1 MKKFM
6 IAALAAGMLT
16 ACSDS
21 AVVETPAGGGAQWGA
36 DGTGYVSLSINLPK
50 TTSAGR
56 TNDNDQFNDGNANEW
71 AVNDAILVLF
81 TQSNSQ
87 TEGEAQFQAAYQLPV
102 NFKQNGDTD
111 DQITATAKITKRIQ
125 AIDGDNNIKALV
137 ILNGISSGAFKCAN
151 GVAVDDKENATLKYV
166 KADASEAAIDKGTT
180 FSEFQAYTSNISTNA
195 QKGLLMMNAPLTDAQ
210 SNSGSLTFTGKTVS
224 TLSEIIADNIKYTA
238 AEAAAAPAANIY
250 VERAVA
256 KVTMSTDNTT
266 GDVPGGTGSPRT
278 LDYEILGIA
287 LDNTNPTSYL
297 VRNADLIDPNMMA
310 LRSAS
315 TAVQNLPTGYRMIG
329 NETVGNDKPAAGG
342 KALYRTY
349 FAKDVNYD
357 TNATLTTSE
366 IISSYD
372 AKWVAPAAVANS
384 PLYCLENT
392 FDVARMDFHNTT
404 RAILKVQIGDGS
416 DHYIMH
422 NWDNAGDTWCNETEM
437 KEKVLANIQAM
448 AVYQGKTISE
458 VKLKPTDSGVEN
470 VLVLESYKVDDT
482 ETTSGTNFNT
492 AKNRIG
498 DVYKYVNGIAYYE
511 VRIQHFGDDL
521 TPWNGVD
528 TKKEWTTAPKEGTIN
543 TIYPDPQE
551 QNYLGRY
558 GVLRNNWYNLTVKSV
573 KRIGTP
579 YIPKAKDN
587 HTPDDVINSY
597 ISVNINIL
605 SWAKREQ
612 GVDLQ

>member
-56 TNDNDQFNDGNANEW
+56 ANGNDKFEDGNANEW

-81 TQSNSQ
+81 TKGA
-87 TEGEAQFQAAYQLPV
+87 TDAEGDYQYQAAYQLPV
-102 NFKQNGDTD
+102 NFGKQDPEH
-111 DQITATAKITKRIQ
+111 DQITATAQITKRIQ
-125 AIDGDNNIKALV
+125 AIDDDHIKALV

-151 GVAVDDKENATLKYV
+151 GVDVDDKEHASLKY
-166 KADASEAAIDKGTT
+166 IDETDTEKDVTVGTK
-180 FSEFQAYTSNISTNA
+180 FSDIQVYTSKISTYA
-195 QKGLLMMNAPLTDAQ
+195 SKGLLMMNAPLTDAQ
-210 SNSGSLTFTGKTVS
+210 SGTGALVFTGKTVS
-224 TLSEIIADNIKYTA
+224 TLSEIIADNIKNTA

-256 KVTMSTDNTT
+256 KVTLSNGATISGTVDA
-266 GDVPGGTGSPRT
+266 GGM
-278 LDYEILGIA
+278 DYEVLGIA

-297 VRNADLIDPNMMA
+297 VRNADLITTTMMG
-310 LRSAS
+310 LRSAAS
-315 TAVQNLPTGYRMIG
+315 AVQDLATGYRMVG
-329 NETVGNDKPAAGG
+329 NVTVGKSKPTAGTDM
-342 KALYRTY
+342 YRTY
-349 FAKDVNYD
+349 FATSTNYD
-357 TNATLTTSE
+357 GSAELDTKTT
-366 IISSYD
+366 ISTFDS
-372 AKWVAPAAVANS
+372 KWVTPANIS
-384 PLYCLENT
+384 DKPLFCLENT
-392 FDVARMDFHNTT
+392 FPVAQMVFDNTT
-404 RAILKVQIGDGS
+404 RAILKVKIGDGS
-416 DHYIMH
+416 TKYIMH
-422 NWDNAGDTWCNETEM
+422 NWDNAGDTWCDEATM
-437 KEKVLANIQAM
+437 KGKVLSNIQAM
-448 AVYQGKTISE
+448 AVYQGKAI
-458 VKLKPTDSGVEN
+458 TDVVLENKAGFEN
-470 VLVLESYKVDDT
+470 VLVLKSYKVDAV
-482 ETTSGTNFNT
+482 ETTSGTDFET
-492 AKNRIG
+492 AQNRIG
-498 DVYKYVNGIAYYE
+498 DIYKYVNGIAYYE

-558 GVLRNNWYNLTVKSV
+558 GVLRNNWYNLTVSSV

-579 YIPKAKDN
+579 FIPAVSGVT
-587 HTPDDVINSY
+587 TPDDVINSY

-605 SWAKREQ
+605 SWAKRDQ
-612 GVDLQ
+612 GVELQ

>member
-56 TNDNDQFNDGNANEW
+56 ANGNDKFDDGNANEW

-87 TEGEAQFQAAYQLPV
+87 TEGQAQFQAAYQLPV
-102 NFKQNGDTD
+102 NFKQNGTT
-111 DQITATAKITKRIQ
+111 DQITATAQITKRIQ
-125 AIDGDNNIKALV
+125 AISGDKIKALV
-137 ILNGISSGAFKCAN
+137 ILNGISSGAFKCEN
-151 GVAVDDKENATLKYV
+151 GVAVDDKENATLKYK
-166 KADASEAAIDKGTT
+166 KADASEATIDKGTT
-180 FSEFQAYTSNISTNA
+180 FSEFQAYTSKISTDA
-195 QKGLLMMNAPLTDAQ
+195 QKGLLMLNAPLTNAQ
-210 SNSGSLTFTGKTVS
+210 STTADPADFAGKKVS
-224 TLSEIIADNIKYTA
+224 TLSEIIDDNIKYTA

-256 KVTMSTDNTT
+256 KVTMSTTNTT
-266 GDVPGGTGSPRT
+266 GTVVNGGLP
-278 LDYEILGIA
+278 YVIQGIA

-297 VRNADLIDPNMMA
+297 VRNADLIDATTDATMMS

-315 TAVQNLPTGYRMIG
+315 TTVKGYPTGYRMIG
-329 NETVGNDKPAAGG
+329 NVSVGKDKPNSSTD
-342 KALYRTY
+342 LYRTY
-349 FAKDVNYD
+349 FAQSTNYAGTAALETETD
-357 TNATLTTSE
+357 IAKYAWTTPANVATN
-366 IISSYD
+366 
-372 AKWVAPAAVANS
+372 
-384 PLYCLENT
+384 PLFCMENT
-392 FDVARMDFHNTT
+392 FPVNQMVFDNTT
-404 RAILKVQIGDGS
+404 RAILQVKIGGGTGDR
-416 DHYIMH
+416 YILH
-422 NWDNAGDTWCNETEM
+422 NWDNAGNTWSTKAEM
-437 KEKVLANIQAM
+437 EAQVLANIQAM
-448 AVYQGKTISE
+448 AVYQGKTITNVVMAE
-458 VKLKPTDSGVEN
+458 KADIQN
-470 VLVLESYKVDDT
+470 VLVLKSYEVDGT
-482 ETTSGTNFNT
+482 ETTSGTNFDT

-498 DVYKYVNGIAYYE
+498 DVYKYVDGIAYYE

-521 TPWNGVD
+521 TPWNNG
-528 TKKEWTTAPKEGTIN
+528 EYTTAPKEGGIDD
-543 TIYPDPQE
+543 IYPNPQDK
-551 QNYLGRY
+551 NYLGRY
-558 GVLRNNWYNLTVKSV
+558 GVLRNNWYNITVNNV

-579 YIPKAKDN
+579 FIPAVSGVT
-587 HTPDDVINSY
+587 TPDDVINSY

>member
-56 TNDNDQFNDGNANEW
+56 ANGNDKFEDGNANEW

-81 TQSNSQ
+81 TQGN
-87 TEGEAQFQAAYQLPV
+87 TENEGQAKFQAAYQLPV
-102 NFKQNGDTD
+102 NFNQSTPAA
-111 DQITATAKITKRIQ
+111 DQITATAQITKRIQ
-125 AIDGDNNIKALV
+125 AIDGDNIKALV

-151 GVAVDDKENATLKYV
+151 GVAVDDKDNATLKYV
-166 KADASEAAIDKGTT
+166 DADGHDNAIAQNTP
-180 FSEFQAYTSNISTNA
+180 FSTFQAYTSNISTNA
-195 QKGLLMMNAPLTDAQ
+195 QKGLLMLNAPLTNAQ
-210 SNSGSLTFTGKTVS
+210 STAADNTFTGKKVS
-224 TLSEIIADNIKYTA
+224 TLSEIIANNIKYTA

-256 KVTMSTDNTT
+256 KVTMSTTNTT
-266 GDVPGGTGSPRT
+266 GTVVNGGLP
-278 LDYEILGIA
+278 YVIQGIA

-297 VRNADLIDPNMMA
+297 VRNADLIDATTDATMMS

-315 TAVQNLPTGYRMIG
+315 STVQALTTGYRMVG
-329 NETVGNDKPAAGG
+329 NETVGIDKPGSSTN
-342 KALYRTY
+342 LYRTY
-349 FAKDVNYD
+349 FAKSTNYD
-357 TNATLTTSE
+357 GSADLKTVTATG
-366 IISSYD
+366 SYTWTAPED
-372 AKWVAPAAVANS
+372 VAAN
-384 PLYCLENT
+384 PLFCMENT
-392 FDVARMDFHNTT
+392 FPVDQMFFDNTT
-404 RAILKVQIGDGS
+404 RAILQVKIGGGTGDR
-416 DHYIMH
+416 YILH
-422 NWDNAGDTWCNETEM
+422 NWDNAGNTWSTKAEM
-437 KEKVLANIQAM
+437 EAQVLANIQAM
-448 AVYQGKTISE
+448 AVYQGKTISD
-458 VKLKPTDSGVEN
+458 VKLTDTGVENQN
-470 VLVLESYKVDDT
+470 VLVLESYRVDGYLT
-482 ETTSGTNFNT
+482 NSGDDFNT

-521 TPWNGVD
+521 TPWNDG
-528 TKKEWTTAPKEGTIN
+528 EYTTAPKEGGIDD
-543 TIYPDPQE
+543 IYPEPQDK
-551 QNYLGRY
+551 NYLGRY
-558 GVLRNNWYNLTVKSV
+558 GVLRNNWYNLTVNSV

-579 YIPKAKDN
+579 FIPKVKNVD
-587 HTPDDVINSY
+587 TPDDVINSY

>member
-56 TNDNDQFNDGNANEW
+56 ANGNDQFNDGNANEW
-71 AVNDAILVLF
+71 AVNDAILMLF
-81 TQSNSQ
+81 VQ
-87 TEGEAQFQAAYQLPV
+87 TTENEGDAEFKAAYQLPV
-102 NFKQNGDTD
+102 NFKQEGST
-111 DQITATAKITKRIQ
+111 DQITATAQITKRIQ
-125 AIDGDNNIKALV
+125 AISGGTIKALV
-137 ILNGISSGAFKCAN
+137 ILNGISSGVFKCDN
-151 GVAVDDKENATLKYV
+151 TIAVDDKDHATLSYTGDPGSGSYTEVATNTKFSTFQTYLSQIPTSV
-166 KADASEAAIDKGTT
+166 AKG
-180 FSEFQAYTSNISTNA
+180 F
-195 QKGLLMMNAPLTDAQ
+195 LMMNAPLTDAQ
-210 SNSGSLTFTGKTVS
+210 SNTGSVTFTGKKVS
-224 TLSEIIADNIKYTA
+224 TLSEIIANNIKYTA

-256 KVTMSTDNTT
+256 KVTMSTTNINGT
-266 GDVPGGTGSPRT
+266 VPGGTSSPRT
-278 LDYEILGIA
+278 LNYKILGIA

-329 NETVGNDKPAAGG
+329 NETVGNDKPATGG

-357 TNATLTTSE
+357 TEATLTTSNT
-366 IISSYD
+366 INDYN
-372 AKWVAPAAVANS
+372 AKWVAPADVANS

-437 KEKVLANIQAM
+437 KEKVRANIQAM
-448 AVYQGKTISE
+448 AVYQGQTISE
-458 VKLKPTDSGVEN
+458 VEMEAKAGIQN
-470 VLVLESYKVDDT
+470 VLVLKSYKVG
-482 ETTSGTNFNT
+482 ETVTNSGDNFNT

-521 TPWNGVD
+521 TPWNKD
-528 TKKEWTTAPKEGTIN
+528 EFTKAPKEGGIDD
-543 TIYPDPQE
+543 IYPTDVNQDG
-551 QNYLGRY
+551 NYLGRY
-558 GVLRNNWYNLTVKSV
+558 GVLRNNWYNLTVNSV

-579 YIPKAKDN
+579 YIPAVTGVT
-587 HTPDDVINSY
+587 TPDDVINSY

>member
-56 TNDNDQFNDGNANEW
+56 DNDNFDDGNANEW

-81 TQSNSQ
+81 TQASGDP
-87 TEGEAQFQAAYQLPV
+87 EGEAEFQAAYQLPV
-102 NFKQNGDTD
+102 NFNQSAPST
-111 DQITATAKITKRIQ
+111 DQITATAQITKRIQ
-125 AIDGDNNIKALV
+125 AISGDKIKALV
-137 ILNGISSGAFKCAN
+137 ILNGISSGAFKCEN
-151 GVAVDDKENATLKYV
+151 GVAVDDKDNATLKYV
-166 KADASEAAIDKGTT
+166 DALGAENAIAQGTL
-180 FSEFQAYTSNISTNA
+180 FSAFQGYTSNISTNA
-195 QKGLLMMNAPLTDAQ
+195 QKGLLMLNAPLTDAQ
-210 SNSGSLTFTGKTVS
+210 SATGSPTFSGKTVS
-224 TLSEIIADNIKYTA
+224 TLSEIIADNIKNTA
-238 AEAAAAPAANIY
+238 AAAAAAPAANIY

-256 KVTMSTDNTT
+256 KVTMSNTGLT
-266 GDVPGGTGSPRT
+266 GTVVNGNS
-278 LDYEILGIA
+278 LAFEIQGIA

-297 VRNADLIDPNMMA
+297 VRNADLINPAMMA

-315 TAVQNLPTGYRMIG
+315 STVQALTTGYRMVG
-329 NETVGNDKPAAGG
+329 NETVGNSKPTAGT
-342 KALYRTY
+342 ALYRTY

-372 AKWVAPAAVANS
+372 AKWVAPAAVAGS

-392 FDVARMDFHNTT
+392 FDVAHMDFHNTT
-404 RAILKVQIGDGS
+404 RAILKVKIGDGTT
-416 DHYIMH
+416 HYIMH
-422 NWDNAGDTWCNETEM
+422 NWDNAGDTWCDETEM
-437 KEKVLANIQAM
+437 REKVRANIQAM

-458 VKLKPTDSGVEN
+458 VKLTNSGVENEN
-470 VLVLESYKVDDT
+470 VLVLESYEVDGHLTD
-482 ETTSGTNFNT
+482 SGDDFDT

-521 TPWNGVD
+521 TPWNKDEYSVGN
-528 TKKEWTTAPKEGTIN
+528 EPKEGSIN
-543 TIYPDPQE
+543 TIYPTPQD

-558 GVLRNNWYNLTVKSV
+558 GVLRNNWYNLTVSSV

-579 YIPKAKDN
+579 FIPKAKDN

-605 SWAKREQ
+605 SWAKRDQ

>member
-56 TNDNDQFNDGNANEW
+56 DNDKFDDGNANEW

-81 TQSNSQ
+81 TQGNAQ

-102 NFKQNGDTD
+102 NFNQTGTTT
-111 DQITATAKITKRIQ
+111 DQITATAQITKRIQ
-125 AIDGDNNIKALV
+125 AISGDKIKALV

-151 GVAVDDKENATLKYV
+151 GVAVDDKENASLKY
-166 KADASEAAIDKGTT
+166 IDKDGNEQDMEAGTTT
-180 FSEFQAYTSNISTNA
+180 FSNFQAYTSRISTDVS
-195 QKGLLMMNAPLTDAQ
+195 KGLLMMNAPLTDAQ
-210 SNSGSLTFTGKTVS
+210 SATGTPVFTDKTVS
-224 TLSEIIADNIKYTA
+224 TLSEIIADNIKNTA
-238 AEAAAAPAANIY
+238 AAAAAAPAANIY

-256 KVTMSTDNTT
+256 KVTMSTTNIT
-266 GDVPGGTGSPRT
+266 GDVPGGTDTPRT

-297 VRNADLIDPNMMA
+297 VRNADLITTTMMG
-310 LRSAS
+310 LRSAAS
-315 TAVQNLPTGYRMIG
+315 AVQDLSTGYRMVG
-329 NETVGNDKPAAGG
+329 NVTVGKSKPTAGIDM
-342 KALYRTY
+342 YRTY
-349 FAKDVNYD
+349 FATSTNY
-357 TNATLTTSE
+357 NGAATLDSETTIANYNS
-366 IISSYD
+366 
-372 AKWVAPAAVANS
+372 KWVTPATIAAK
-384 PLYCLENT
+384 PLFCMENT
-392 FDVARMDFHNTT
+392 FPVDKMVFDNTT
-404 RAILKVQIGDGS
+404 RAILKVKIGDGTT
-416 DHYIMH
+416 HYIMH
-422 NWDNAGDTWCNETEM
+422 NWDNAGDTWCDETDM
-437 KEKVLANIQAM
+437 KAKVLANIQAM
-448 AVYQGKTISE
+448 AVYQGKAI
-458 VKLKPTDSGVEN
+458 TDVVLEDKAGIEN
-470 VLVLESYKVDDT
+470 VLVLKSYKVGGV
-482 ETTSGTNFNT
+482 ETTFGTDFET
-492 AKNRIG
+492 AQNRIG
-498 DVYKYVNGIAYYE
+498 DIYKYVNGIAYYE

-521 TPWNGVD
+521 TPWNGLG
-528 TKKEWTTAPKEGTIN
+528 TKKEYTIAPKEGDIN
-543 TIYPDPQE
+543 SIYPEPQA

-558 GVLRNNWYNLTVKSV
+558 GVLRNNWYNLTVSSV

-579 YIPKAKDN
+579 FIPAVSGVN
-587 HTPDDVINSY
+587 TPDDVINSY

>member
-1 MKKFM
+1 M

-21 AVVETPAGGGAQWGA
+21 AVVETPTGGGAQWGA

-81 TQSNSQ
+81 TQDGAN
-87 TEGEAQFQAAYQLPV
+87 EGDAKFKAAYQLPV
-102 NFKQNGDTD
+102 NFNQSGTTT
-111 DQITATAKITKRIQ
+111 DQITATAQITKRIQ
-125 AIDGDNNIKALV
+125 AISGTIKALV
-137 ILNGISSGAFKCAN
+137 ILNGISSGVFKCDN
-151 GVAVDDKENATLKYV
+151 TIAVDDKDDATLFYTGEPGSVNYTEVATDTKFSTFQTYLSQIPTSV
-166 KADASEAAIDKGTT
+166 AKG
-180 FSEFQAYTSNISTNA
+180 F
-195 QKGLLMMNAPLTDAQ
+195 LMMNAPLTNAQ

-297 VRNADLIDPNMMA
+297 VRNADLIDPAMMA

-315 TAVQNLPTGYRMIG
+315 PTVQSLTTGYRMIG
-329 NETVGNDKPAAGG
+329 HETVGNSKPTAGT
-342 KALYRTY
+342 ALYRTY

-357 TNATLTTSE
+357 TDATLTTSNT
-366 IISSYD
+366 INDYN
-372 AKWVAPAAVANS
+372 AKWVAPADVASS

-392 FDVARMDFHNTT
+392 FNVAHMDFHNTT

-422 NWDNAGDTWCNETEM
+422 NWDNAGDTWSTQTEM
-437 KEKVLANIQAM
+437 ETKVEESLENMSVYSGKNISNVVLA
-448 AVYQGKTISE
+448 TTE
-458 VKLKPTDSGVEN
+458 VEN
-470 VLVLESYKVDDT
+470 VLVLASYQVNGSTVDVSSSD
-482 ETTSGTNFNT
+482 FAA
-492 AKNRIG
+492 AKARIG
-498 DVYKYVNGIAYYE
+498 DIYKYANGIAYYE

-521 TPWNGVD
+521 TPWNKD
-528 TKKEWTTAPKEGTIN
+528 EYTTAPKEGDID
-543 TIYPDPQE
+543 TIYPSGVSQDG
-551 QNYLGRY
+551 NYLGRY

-597 ISVNINIL
+597 ITVNINIL

>member
-56 TNDNDQFNDGNANEW
+56 ANDQFNDGNANEW

-81 TQSNSQ
+81 TQGN
-87 TEGEAQFQAAYQLPV
+87 TENEGQAKFQAAYQLPV

-137 ILNGISSGAFKCAN
+137 ILNGISSGAFKCGN
-151 GVAVDDKENATLKYV
+151 GVAVDNKDNATLKYK
-166 KADASEAAIDKGTT
+166 KADGSEADIDQGSTT
-180 FSEFQAYTSNISTNA
+180 FSDFQAYTSKISTDA
-195 QKGLLMMNAPLTDAQ
+195 QKGLLMLNAPLTDAQ
-210 SNSGSLTFTGKTVS
+210 SATGSPTFSGKTVS
-224 TLSEIIADNIKYTA
+224 TLSEIIADNIKNTA
-238 AEAAAAPAANIY
+238 AAAAAAPAANIY

-256 KVTMSTDNTT
+256 KVTMSTDHTT
-266 GDVPGGTGSPRT
+266 GTVPGGSGT
-278 LDYEILGIA
+278 LDYKILGIA

-297 VRNADLIDPNMMA
+297 VRNADFITETMMK

-315 TAVQNLPTGYRMIG
+315 PTVQPLTTGYRMIG
-329 NETVGNDKPAAGG
+329 HETVGNSKPTDGT
-342 KALYRTY
+342 ALYRTY

-498 DVYKYVNGIAYYE
+498 DVYKYVDGIAYYE

-521 TPWNGVD
+521 TPWNNGEFTVGN
-528 TKKEWTTAPKEGTIN
+528 EPKEGSIN
-543 TIYPDPQE
+543 TIYPTTPDQDG
-551 QNYLGRY
+551 NYLGRY
-558 GVLRNNWYNLTVKSV
+558 GVLRNNWYNITVNNV

-579 YIPKAKDN
+579 FIPAVSGVT
-587 HTPDDVINSY
+587 TPDDVINSY
-597 ISVNINIL
+597 ITVNINIL
-605 SWAKREQ
+605 SWAKRDQ
-612 GVDLQ
+612 GVELQ

>member
-56 TNDNDQFNDGNANEW
+56 ANDKFDDGNANEW
-71 AVNDAILVLF
+71 AVNDAILLLF
-81 TQSNSQ
+81 TQAGAN
-87 TEGEAQFQAAYQLPV
+87 EGDAEFKAAYQLPV
-102 NFKQNGDTD
+102 NFETD
-111 DQITATAKITKRIQ
+111 ANSQITATAQITKRIQ
-125 AIDGDNNIKALV
+125 AISGGTIKALV
-137 ILNGISSGAFKCAN
+137 ILNGISSGVFKCDN
-151 GVAVDDKENATLKYV
+151 TIAVDDKDNATLSYTEDPESDSYTAV
-166 KADASEAAIDKGTT
+166 APDTPFSTFQTYLSQIPTSVAKG
-180 FSEFQAYTSNISTNA
+180 F
-195 QKGLLMMNAPLTDAQ
+195 LMMNAPLTDAQ

-266 GDVPGGTGSPRT
+266 GTVPGGSGT

-297 VRNADLIDPNMMA
+297 VRNADFITETMMK

-315 TAVQNLPTGYRMIG
+315 PTVQPLTTGYRMIG
-329 NETVGNDKPAAGG
+329 HETVGNSKPTAGT
-342 KALYRTY
+342 ALYRTY
-349 FAKDVNYD
+349 FAKDVNYA
-357 TNATLTTSE
+357 TEATLTTSNT
-366 IISSYD
+366 INDYNT
-372 AKWVAPAAVANS
+372 KWVAPTAVAGS

-392 FDVARMDFHNTT
+392 FDVANMDFHNTT

-422 NWDNAGDTWCNETEM
+422 NWDNAGDTWSTQTEM
-437 KEKVLANIQAM
+437 ESKVEESLENMSVYSGKNISNVVLA
-448 AVYQGKTISE
+448 T
-458 VKLKPTDSGVEN
+458 TGVEN
-470 VLVLESYKVDDT
+470 VLVLASYQVNGSTVDVSSSD
-482 ETTSGTNFNT
+482 FAA
-492 AKNRIG
+492 AKARIG
-498 DVYKYVNGIAYYE
+498 DIYKYAEGIAYYE

-521 TPWNGVD
+521 TPWNKDEYTGG
-528 TKKEWTTAPKEGTIN
+528 TAPKEGGID
-543 TIYPDPQE
+543 TIYPTSPDQNG
-551 QNYLGRY
+551 NYLGRY
-558 GVLRNNWYNLTVKSV
+558 GVLRNNWYNITVNSV

-597 ISVNINIL
+597 ISVSVNIL

>member
-56 TNDNDQFNDGNANEW
+56 ANGNDKFEDGLANEW
-71 AVNDAILVLF
+71 AVNDAILMLF
-81 TQSNSQ
+81 VQ
-87 TEGEAQFQAAYQLPV
+87 TTANEGDAEFKAAYQLPV
-102 NFKQNGDTD
+102 NFETD
-111 DQITATAKITKRIQ
+111 ANSQITATAQITKRIQ
-125 AIDGDNNIKALV
+125 AISGGTIKALV
-137 ILNGISSGAFKCAN
+137 ILNGISSGVFKCDN
-151 GVAVDDKENATLKYV
+151 TIAVDDKDNATLSYTGDPESGTYTAVAKDTKFSTFQTYLSQIPTSV
-166 KADASEAAIDKGTT
+166 AKG
-180 FSEFQAYTSNISTNA
+180 F
-195 QKGLLMMNAPLTDAQ
+195 LMMNAPLTDAK
-210 SNSGSLTFTGKTVS
+210 SDITSATVTGKKVS

-256 KVTMSTDNTT
+256 KVTMSNTNINGT
-266 GDVPGGTGSPRT
+266 VPGGTGT
-278 LDYEILGIA
+278 LAYEIQGIA

-297 VRNADLIDPNMMA
+297 VRNADFITETMMN

-315 TAVQNLPTGYRMIG
+315 PTVQSLTTGYRMIG
-329 NETVGNDKPAAGG
+329 HETVGNSKPTAGT
-342 KALYRTY
+342 ALYRTY
-349 FAKDVNYD
+349 FAKDVNY
-357 TNATLTTSE
+357 ATTEANLTTSNT
-366 IISSYD
+366 INDYN
-372 AKWVAPAAVANS
+372 AKWVAPADVASS

-392 FDVARMDFHNTT
+392 FNVAHMDFHNTT

-422 NWDNAGDTWCNETEM
+422 NWDNAGDTWSTQAEMEAKVEESLENMSVYSGKNISNVLLATTE
-437 KEKVLANIQAM
+437 
-448 AVYQGKTISE
+448 
-458 VKLKPTDSGVEN
+458 VEN
-470 VLVLESYKVDDT
+470 VLVLAGYQVNGSAVDVLSSD
-482 ETTSGTNFNT
+482 FAA
-492 AKNRIG
+492 AKARIG
-498 DVYKYVNGIAYYE
+498 DIYKYANGIAYYE

-521 TPWNGVD
+521 TPWNKD
-528 TKKEWTTAPKEGTIN
+528 EFTTAPKEGGIDD
-543 TIYPDPQE
+543 IYPTSPDQDG
-551 QNYLGRY
+551 NYLGRY
-558 GVLRNNWYNLTVKSV
+558 GVLRNNWYNLTVNNV

-579 YIPKAKDN
+579 FIPKVKNVD
-587 HTPDDVINSY
+587 TPDDVINSY

>member
-36 DGTGYVSLSINLPK
+36 DGTGYVSLNINLPK

-71 AVNDAILVLF
+71 AVNDAILLLF
-81 TQSNSQ
+81 TQDGAN
-87 TEGEAQFQAAYQLPV
+87 EGDAKFKAAYQLPV
-102 NFKQNGDTD
+102 NFNQSGTTT
-111 DQITATAKITKRIQ
+111 DQITATAQITKRIQ
-125 AIDGDNNIKALV
+125 AISGTIKALV
-137 ILNGISSGAFKCAN
+137 ILNGISSGVFKCN
-151 GVAVDDKENATLKYV
+151 NTIAVDDKDHATLFYTGEPGTGSYTEVATDTKFSTFQNYLSQIPTSV
-166 KADASEAAIDKGTT
+166 AKG
-180 FSEFQAYTSNISTNA
+180 F
-195 QKGLLMMNAPLTDAQ
+195 LMMNAPLTDAQ
-210 SNSGSLTFTGKTVS
+210 STATDMTFTGKKVS
-224 TLSEIIADNIKYTA
+224 TLSEIIANNIKYTA

-256 KVTMSTDNTT
+256 KVTMSNTNTT
-266 GDVPGGTGSPRT
+266 GTVPGGTGT
-278 LDYEILGIA
+278 LAYEIQGIA
-287 LDNTNPTSYL
+287 LDNTNSTSYL
-297 VRNADLIDPNMMA
+297 VRNADLIDATTDATTMA
-310 LRSAS
+310 LRSSSNTVKAL
-315 TAVQNLPTGYRMIG
+315 ATGYRMIG

-349 FAKDVNYD
+349 FATDVNY
-357 TNATLTTSE
+357 ATEANLTTSNT
-366 IISSYD
+366 INDYND
-372 AKWVAPAAVANS
+372 KWVAPADVADK

-392 FDVARMDFHNTT
+392 FDVAHMDFHNTT
-404 RAILKVQIGDGS
+404 RAILKVKIGDGS

-437 KEKVLANIQAM
+437 KEKVRANIQAM
-448 AVYQGKTISE
+448 AVYQGQTITNVVMAE
-458 VKLKPTDSGVEN
+458 KADIQN
-470 VLVLESYKVDDT
+470 VLVLKSYEVDGT
-482 ETTSGTNFNT
+482 ETTSGDNFNT

-498 DVYKYVNGIAYYE
+498 DVYKYVGGIAYYE

-521 TPWNGVD
+521 TPWNKD
-528 TKKEWTTAPKEGTIN
+528 EYTTAPKEGDID
-543 TIYPDPQE
+543 TIYPAGASQNG
-551 QNYLGRY
+551 NYLGRY
-558 GVLRNNWYNLTVKSV
+558 GVLRNNWYNLTVSSV

-579 YIPKAKDN
+579 YIPAVKTVT
-587 HTPDDVINSY
+587 TPDDVINSY

>member
-71 AVNDAILVLF
+71 AVNDAILLLF
-81 TQSNSQ
+81 TQDGAN
-87 TEGEAQFQAAYQLPV
+87 EGDAKFKAAYQLPV
-102 NFKQNGDTD
+102 NFNQSGTTT

-125 AIDGDNNIKALV
+125 AISGTIKALV
-137 ILNGISSGAFKCAN
+137 ILNGISSGVFKCN
-151 GVAVDDKENATLKYV
+151 NTIAVDDKDNPTLFYTGEPGSVNYTEVATDTKFSTFQNYLSQIPTSV
-166 KADASEAAIDKGTT
+166 AKG
-180 FSEFQAYTSNISTNA
+180 F
-195 QKGLLMMNAPLTDAQ
+195 LMMNAPLTDAQ
-210 SNSGSLTFTGKTVS
+210 STATDMAFTGKKVS
-224 TLSEIIADNIKYTA
+224 TLSEIIANNIKYTA

-256 KVTMSTDNTT
+256 KVTMSNTNTT
-266 GDVPGGTGSPRT
+266 GTVPGGTGT
-278 LDYEILGIA
+278 LAYEIQGIA
-287 LDNTNPTSYL
+287 LDNTNSTSYL
-297 VRNADLIDPNMMA
+297 VRNADLIDATTDATTMG

-315 TAVQNLPTGYRMIG
+315 PTVKALTTGYRMIG
-329 NETVGNDKPAAGG
+329 NETVGNSKPTAGT
-342 KALYRTY
+342 ALYRTY

-357 TNATLTTSE
+357 ENATLTTSNT
-366 IISSYD
+366 ISDYN
-372 AKWVAPAAVANS
+372 AKWVAPADVADK

-404 RAILKVQIGDGS
+404 RAILKVKIGDGS

-422 NWDNAGDTWCNETEM
+422 NWDNAGDTWSTQAEM
-437 KEKVLANIQAM
+437 ESKVEESLENMSVYSGKNISNVVLA
-448 AVYQGKTISE
+448 TTE
-458 VKLKPTDSGVEN
+458 VEN
-470 VLVLESYKVDDT
+470 VLVLASYQVNGSTVDVSSSD
-482 ETTSGTNFNT
+482 FAA
-492 AKNRIG
+492 AKARIG
-498 DVYKYVNGIAYYE
+498 DIYKYAEGIAYYE

-521 TPWNGVD
+521 TPWNKDECTDGI
-528 TKKEWTTAPKEGTIN
+528 APKEGSIA
-543 TIYPDPQE
+543 TIYPSGVSQDG
-551 QNYLGRY
+551 NYLGRY
-558 GVLRNNWYNLTVKSV
+558 GMLRNNWYNLTVKSV

>member
-56 TNDNDQFNDGNANEW
+56 DNDKFNDGNANEW
-71 AVNDAILVLF
+71 AVNDAILMLF
-81 TQSNSQ
+81 VQ
-87 TEGEAQFQAAYQLPV
+87 TTANEGDAKFKAAYQLPV
-102 NFKQNGDTD
+102 NFGAEDPAH
-111 DQITATAKITKRIQ
+111 DQITATAQITKRIQ
-125 AIDGDNNIKALV
+125 AISGGTIKALV
-137 ILNGISSGAFKCAN
+137 ILNGISSGVFKCDN
-151 GVAVDDKENATLKYV
+151 TIAVDDKDNATLSYT
-166 KADASEAAIDKGTT
+166 ADPESGSYTAVATDTEFSTFQSYLSVIPTDVAKG
-180 FSEFQAYTSNISTNA
+180 F
-195 QKGLLMMNAPLTDAQ
+195 LMMNAPLTDAQ
-210 SNSGSLTFTGKTVS
+210 SATGTVTFTNKKVT
-224 TLSEIIADNIKYTA
+224 TLSEIIANNIKYTA
-238 AEAAAAPAANIY
+238 AEAAAHPAANIY

-256 KVTMSTDNTT
+256 KVTMSTTNVT
-266 GDVPGGTGSPRT
+266 GTVPGGTGT
-278 LDYEILGIA
+278 LSYTIQGIA

-297 VRNADLIDPNMMA
+297 VRNSDLINETMMG

-315 TAVQNLPTGYRMIG
+315 PTASALATGYRMVG
-329 NETVGNDKPAAGG
+329 QGTVGDSKPTDGT
-342 KALYRTY
+342 ALYRTY

-357 TNATLTTSE
+357 TEATLSTSNTIADYNLKWITPANVATT
-366 IISSYD
+366 
-372 AKWVAPAAVANS
+372 

-392 FDVARMDFHNTT
+392 FNVAHMDFHNTT
-404 RAILKVQIGDGS
+404 RAILKVKIGDDTE
-416 DHYIMH
+416 DHYVMH
-422 NWDNAGDTWCNETEM
+422 NWDNAGDTWCSQSEMET
-437 KEKVLANIQAM
+437 KVEESLENMSVYSGKNISNVLLA
-448 AVYQGKTISE
+448 T
-458 VKLKPTDSGVEN
+458 TGVEN
-470 VLVLESYKVDDT
+470 VLVLAGYQVNGSAVDVLSSD
-482 ETTSGTNFNT
+482 FAA
-492 AKNRIG
+492 AKARIG
-498 DVYKYVNGIAYYE
+498 DIYKYAGGIAYYE
-511 VRIQHFGDDL
+511 VRLQHFGDDL
-521 TPWNGVD
+521 TPWNKD
-528 TKKEWTTAPKEGTIN
+528 EYTTAPKEGDIDA
-543 TIYPDPQE
+543 IYPAPQD

-558 GVLRNNWYNLTVKSV
+558 GVLRNNWYNLTVNSV

>member
-56 TNDNDQFNDGNANEW
+56 ANGNDKFEDGNANEW
-71 AVNDAILVLF
+71 AVNDAILMLF
-81 TQSNSQ
+81 VQ
-87 TEGEAQFQAAYQLPV
+87 TAANEGDAEFKAAYQLPV
-102 NFKQNGDTD
+102 NFATD
-111 DQITATAKITKRIQ
+111 ANSQITATAQITKRIQ
-125 AIDGDNNIKALV
+125 AISGGTIKALV
-137 ILNGISSGAFKCAN
+137 ILNGISSGVFKCDN
-151 GVAVDDKENATLKYV
+151 TIAVDDKDNATLSYTGDPESGTYTAVAKDTKFSTFQTYLSQIPTSV
-166 KADASEAAIDKGTT
+166 AKG
-180 FSEFQAYTSNISTNA
+180 F
-195 QKGLLMMNAPLTDAQ
+195 LMMNAPLTDAQ

-256 KVTMSTDNTT
+256 KVTMSTDHTT
-266 GDVPGGTGSPRT
+266 GTVPGGSGT
-278 LDYEILGIA
+278 LDYKILGIA

-297 VRNADLIDPNMMA
+297 VRNADFITETMMK

-315 TAVQNLPTGYRMIG
+315 PTVQPLTTGYRMIG
-329 NETVGNDKPAAGG
+329 HETVGNSKPTAGT
-342 KALYRTY
+342 ALYRTY
-349 FAKDVNYD
+349 FAKDVNYA
-357 TNATLTTSE
+357 TEATLTTSNT
-366 IISSYD
+366 INDYNN
-372 AKWVAPAAVANS
+372 KWVAPTAVAGS

-392 FDVARMDFHNTT
+392 FDVANMDFHNTT

-416 DHYIMH
+416 DHYVMH
-422 NWDNAGDTWCNETEM
+422 NWDNAGDTWSTQTEM
-437 KEKVLANIQAM
+437 ESKVEESLENMSVYSGKNISNVVLA
-448 AVYQGKTISE
+448 T
-458 VKLKPTDSGVEN
+458 TGVEN
-470 VLVLESYKVDDT
+470 VLVLASYQVNGSTVDVSSSD
-482 ETTSGTNFNT
+482 FAA
-492 AKNRIG
+492 AKARIG
-498 DVYKYVNGIAYYE
+498 DIYKYAEGIAYYE

-521 TPWNGVD
+521 TPWNKD
-528 TKKEWTTAPKEGTIN
+528 EFTTAPKEGDIDD
-543 TIYPDPQE
+543 IYPTTPDQNG
-551 QNYLGRY
+551 NYLGRY
-558 GVLRNNWYNLTVKSV
+558 GVLRNNWYNITVNSV

>member
-56 TNDNDQFNDGNANEW
+56 ANDNFDDGNDNEW
-71 AVNDAILVLF
+71 AVNDAILMLF
-81 TQSNSQ
+81 VQ
-87 TEGEAQFQAAYQLPV
+87 TTANEGDAEFKAAYQLPV
-102 NFKQNGDTD
+102 NFETGPNS
-111 DQITATAKITKRIQ
+111 QITATAQITKRIQ
-125 AIDGDNNIKALV
+125 AISGGTIKALV
-137 ILNGISSGAFKCAN
+137 ILNGISSGVFKCDN
-151 GVAVDDKENATLKYV
+151 TIAVDDKDNPTLFYTGEPGSGSYTEVATDTKFSTFQTYLSQIPTSV
-166 KADASEAAIDKGTT
+166 AKG
-180 FSEFQAYTSNISTNA
+180 F
-195 QKGLLMMNAPLTDAQ
+195 LMMNAPLTNAQ
-210 SNSGSLTFTGKTVS
+210 SNTGTVNFTGKTVS
-224 TLSEIIADNIKYTA
+224 TLSEIIANNIKYTA

-256 KVTMSTDNTT
+256 KVTMSNTNIT
-266 GDVPGGTGSPRT
+266 GKVPGGTSTPRT

-297 VRNADLIDPNMMA
+297 VRNADLINPTMMA
-310 LRSAS
+310 LRAAS
-315 TAVQNLPTGYRMIG
+315 PTLPNPVTGYRMIG

-342 KALYRTY
+342 IALYRTY
-349 FAKDVNYD
+349 FAKDVNYNE
-357 TNATLTTSE
+357 NATTLTTSNT
-366 IISSYD
+366 ISEYN
-372 AKWVAPAAVANS
+372 AKWVAPANVAGS

-392 FDVARMDFHNTT
+392 FDVAHMDFHNTT
-404 RAILKVQIGDGS
+404 RAILKVKIGDGS

-422 NWDNAGDTWCNETEM
+422 NWDNAGDTWSTQAEM
-437 KEKVLANIQAM
+437 EAKVEESLENMSIYSGKNISNVLLA
-448 AVYQGKTISE
+448 T
-458 VKLKPTDSGVEN
+458 TGVEN
-470 VLVLESYKVDDT
+470 VLVLAGYQVNGSAVDVLSSD
-482 ETTSGTNFNT
+482 FAA
-492 AKNRIG
+492 AKARIG
-498 DVYKYVNGIAYYE
+498 DIYKYANGIAYYE

-521 TPWNGVD
+521 TPWNKD
-528 TKKEWTTAPKEGTIN
+528 EYTTAPKEGDIN
-543 TIYPDPQE
+543 SIYPEPQA

-558 GVLRNNWYNLTVKSV
+558 GVLRNNWYNLTVNSV

-579 YIPKAKDN
+579 FIPKVKNVD
-587 HTPDDVINSY
+587 TPDDVINSY

>member
-21 AVVETPAGGGAQWGA
+21 AVVETPAGGGAEWGA

-50 TTSAGR
+50 TTSVGR
-56 TNDNDQFNDGNANEW
+56 ANDNFEDGNANEW

-81 TQSNSQ
+81 TQGSTE
-87 TEGEAQFQAAYQLPV
+87 TEGDAKFQAAYQLPV
-102 NFKQNGDTD
+102 NFNQSGTTT
-111 DQITATAKITKRIQ
+111 DQITATAQITKRIQ
-125 AIDGDNNIKALV
+125 AISGDQIKALV

-151 GVAVDDKENATLKYV
+151 GVAVDDKENASLKYINAAGTEQDV
-166 KADASEAAIDKGTT
+166 TVGTKFSDFQGYTSKISTDAS
-180 FSEFQAYTSNISTNA
+180 
-195 QKGLLMMNAPLTDAQ
+195 KGLLMMNAPLTDAQ
-210 SNSGSLTFTGKTVS
+210 SATGSVDFTGKTVS
-224 TLSEIIADNIKYTA
+224 TLSEIIADNIKNTA
-238 AEAAAAPAANIY
+238 AAAAAAPAANIY

-256 KVTMSTDNTT
+256 KVTLSNGATISGT
-266 GDVPGGTGSPRT
+266 VVAGGMN
-278 LDYEILGIA
+278 YEILGIA

-297 VRNADLIDPNMMA
+297 VRNADLITTTMMG
-310 LRSAS
+310 LRSAAS
-315 TAVQNLPTGYRMIG
+315 AVQDLSTGYRMVG
-329 NETVGNDKPAAGG
+329 NVTVGKSKPTAGTDM
-342 KALYRTY
+342 YRTY
-349 FAKDVNYD
+349 FATSTNYD
-357 TNATLTTSE
+357 GSAELDTKTT
-366 IISSYD
+366 ISTFDS
-372 AKWVAPAAVANS
+372 KWVTPANIS
-384 PLYCLENT
+384 DKPLFCLENT
-392 FDVARMDFHNTT
+392 FPVAQMVFDNTT
-404 RAILKVQIGDGS
+404 RAILKVKIGDGS
-416 DHYIMH
+416 TKYIMH
-422 NWDNAGDTWCNETEM
+422 NWDNAGDTWCDQATMEG
-437 KEKVLANIQAM
+437 KVLNNIKAM
-448 AVYQGKTISE
+448 AVYQGKSI
-458 VKLKPTDSGVEN
+458 TDVVLEKKAGFEN
-470 VLVLESYKVDDT
+470 VLVLKSYKVDG
-482 ETTSGTNFNT
+482 EATTSGDNFDT

-498 DVYKYVNGIAYYE
+498 DVYKYVDGIAYYE

-558 GVLRNNWYNLTVKSV
+558 GVLRNNWYNLTVNSV

-579 YIPKAKDN
+579 FIPAVTGVN
-587 HTPDDVINSY
+587 TPDDVINSY

>member
-56 TNDNDQFNDGNANEW
+56 ANDNFDDGNANEW

-81 TQSNSQ
+81 TQGN
-87 TEGEAQFQAAYQLPV
+87 TENEGQAKFQAAYQLPV
-102 NFKQNGDTD
+102 NFNQSTPAA
-111 DQITATAKITKRIQ
+111 DQITATAQITKRIQ
-125 AIDGDNNIKALV
+125 AIDGDQIKALV

-180 FSEFQAYTSNISTNA
+180 FSEFQAYTSKISTDA
-195 QKGLLMMNAPLTDAQ
+195 QKGLLMLNAPLTNAQ
-210 SNSGSLTFTGKTVS
+210 SNTGDLNFSGKKVS
-224 TLSEIIADNIKYTA
+224 TLSEIIADNIKNTA

-256 KVTMSTDNTT
+256 KVTMSTTNTT
-266 GDVPGGTGSPRT
+266 GTVVNGGLP
-278 LDYEILGIA
+278 YVIQGIA

-297 VRNADLIDPNMMA
+297 VRNADLIDATTDAAMMS
-310 LRSAS
+310 LRSNS
-315 TAVQNLPTGYRMIG
+315 TTVQGYSTGYRMVG
-329 NETVGNDKPAAGG
+329 NVTVGNDKPTAGT
-342 KALYRTY
+342 ALYRTY

-357 TNATLTTSE
+357 ADATLTTSE

-372 AKWVAPAAVANS
+372 AKWVAPANVAGS

-392 FDVARMDFHNTT
+392 FDVAHMNFHNTT
-404 RAILKVQIGDGS
+404 RAILKVKIGGGTGDR
-416 DHYIMH
+416 YILH
-422 NWDNAGDTWCNETEM
+422 NWDNAGNTWSTQTEM
-437 KEKVLANIQAM
+437 EAQVLANIQAM
-448 AVYQGKTISE
+448 AVYQGQTISDVVME
-458 VKLKPTDSGVEN
+458 EKTGIQN
-470 VLVLESYKVDDT
+470 VLVLKSYKVDGT
-482 ETTSGTNFNT
+482 ETTSGTNFDT

-498 DVYKYVNGIAYYE
+498 DVYKYVDGIAYYE

-521 TPWNGVD
+521 TPWNDGEFTVGN
-528 TKKEWTTAPKEGTIN
+528 EPKEGSIN
-543 TIYPDPQE
+543 TIYPTTPDQNG
-551 QNYLGRY
+551 NYLGRY
-558 GVLRNNWYNLTVKSV
+558 GVLRNNWYNISVNNV

-579 YIPKAKDN
+579 FIPKVKDVD
-587 HTPDDVINSY
+587 TPDDVINSY

>member
-56 TNDNDQFNDGNANEW
+56 ANGNDKFDDGNANEW

-81 TQSNSQ
+81 TQATGAS
-87 TEGEAQFQAAYQLPV
+87 EGEAQFQAAYQLPV
-102 NFKQNGDTD
+102 NFKQNGTT
-111 DQITATAKITKRIQ
+111 DQITATAQITKRIQ
-125 AIDGDNNIKALV
+125 AISGDKIKALV
-137 ILNGISSGAFKCAN
+137 ILNGISSGAFKCEN
-151 GVAVDDKENATLKYV
+151 GVAVDDMGSPNLKYV
-166 KADASEAAIDKGTT
+166 KTDNTEAAINIGTT
-180 FSEFQAYTSNISTNA
+180 FSDFQAYTSKISTDA
-195 QKGLLMMNAPLTDAQ
+195 KKGLLMLNAPLTDAQ
-210 SNSGSLTFTGKTVS
+210 STATDMTFTGKKVS
-224 TLSEIIADNIKYTA
+224 TLSEIIANNIKYTA

-256 KVTMSTDNTT
+256 KVTMSTTNTT
-266 GDVPGGTGSPRT
+266 GTIVNGGSLP
-278 LDYEILGIA
+278 YVIQGIA

-297 VRNADLIDPNMMA
+297 VRNADLIDATTDDAMMS

-315 TAVQNLPTGYRMIG
+315 TTVKGYPTGYRMIG
-329 NETVGNDKPAAGG
+329 NETVGIDKPGSSTN
-342 KALYRTY
+342 LYRTY
-349 FAKDVNYD
+349 FAKSTNYD
-357 TNATLTTSE
+357 GSADLKTVTATG
-366 IISSYD
+366 SY
-372 AKWVAPAAVANS
+372 KWTAPEDVAAN
-384 PLYCLENT
+384 PLFCMENT
-392 FDVARMDFHNTT
+392 FPVDQMVFDNTT
-404 RAILKVQIGDGS
+404 RAILQVKIGGGTGDR
-416 DHYIMH
+416 YILH
-422 NWDNAGDTWCNETEM
+422 NWDNAGNTWSTKAEM
-437 KEKVLANIQAM
+437 EAQVLANIQAM

-470 VLVLESYKVDDT
+470 VLVLESYKVNNT
-482 ETTSGTNFNT
+482 ETTSGTNFDT

-498 DVYKYVNGIAYYE
+498 DVYKYVDGIAYYE

-521 TPWNGVD
+521 TPWNNG
-528 TKKEWTTAPKEGTIN
+528 EYTTAPKEGGIN
-543 TIYPDPQE
+543 DIYPAPQD

-558 GVLRNNWYNLTVKSV
+558 GVLRNNWYNITVNNV

-579 YIPKAKDN
+579 FIPAVSGVT
-587 HTPDDVINSY
+587 TPDDVINSY

>member
-56 TNDNDQFNDGNANEW
+56 ANGNDKFDDGNANEW

-87 TEGEAQFQAAYQLPV
+87 TEGQAQFQAAYQLPV
-102 NFKQNGDTD
+102 NFNQSNPSN
-111 DQITATAKITKRIQ
+111 DQITATAQITKRIQ
-125 AIDGDNNIKALV
+125 AIDGDKIKALV
-137 ILNGISSGAFKCAN
+137 ILNGISSGAFKCEN
-151 GVAVDDKENATLKYV
+151 GVAVDDMGSPNLKYV
-166 KADASEAAIDKGTT
+166 KTDNTEAAINIGTT
-180 FSEFQAYTSNISTNA
+180 FSDFQAYTSKISTDA
-195 QKGLLMMNAPLTDAQ
+195 KKGLLMLNAPLTDAQ
-210 SNSGSLTFTGKTVS
+210 STATDMTFTGKKVS
-224 TLSEIIADNIKYTA
+224 TLSEIIANNIKYTA

-256 KVTMSTDNTT
+256 KVTMSTTNTT
-266 GDVPGGTGSPRT
+266 GTVVNGGLP
-278 LDYEILGIA
+278 YVIQGIA

-297 VRNADLIDPNMMA
+297 VRNADLIDATTDATMMS

-315 TAVQNLPTGYRMIG
+315 STVQALTTGYRMVG
-329 NETVGNDKPAAGG
+329 NETVGIDKPGSSTN
-342 KALYRTY
+342 LYRTY
-349 FAKDVNYD
+349 FAKSTNYD
-357 TNATLTTSE
+357 GSAALETKTATASYTWTTPANVATN
-366 IISSYD
+366 
-372 AKWVAPAAVANS
+372 
-384 PLYCLENT
+384 PLFCMENT
-392 FDVARMDFHNTT
+392 FPVNQMVFDNTT
-404 RAILKVQIGDGS
+404 RAILQVKIGGGTGDR
-416 DHYIMH
+416 YILH
-422 NWDNAGDTWCNETEM
+422 NWDNAGNTWSTKAEM
-437 KEKVLANIQAM
+437 EAQVLANIQAM

-470 VLVLESYKVDDT
+470 VLVLESYKVDGNLT
-482 ETTSGTNFNT
+482 NSGDDFNT

-498 DVYKYVNGIAYYE
+498 DVYKYVDGIAYYE

-521 TPWNGVD
+521 TPWNKD
-528 TKKEWTTAPKEGTIN
+528 EYTTAPKEGSIN
-543 TIYPDPQE
+543 TIYPDPQDK
-551 QNYLGRY
+551 NYLGRY
-558 GVLRNNWYNLTVKSV
+558 GVLRNNWYNLTVNNV

-579 YIPKAKDN
+579 FIPKVKDVD
-587 HTPDDVINSY
+587 TPDDVINSY

-605 SWAKREQ
+605 SWAMREQ

>member
-56 TNDNDQFNDGNANEW
+56 ANDNFDDGNDNEW

-81 TQSNSQ
+81 TQGS
-87 TEGEAQFQAAYQLPV
+87 TESESDAKFQAAYQLPV
-102 NFKQNGDTD
+102 NFNQTGAAD
-111 DQITATAKITKRIQ
+111 DQITATAQITKRIQ
-125 AIDGDNNIKALV
+125 AISGDQIKALV

-151 GVAVDDKENATLKYV
+151 GVAVDDKENASLKYI
-166 KADASEAAIDKGTT
+166 DAAGNEKELQAGTTT
-180 FSEFQAYTSNISTNA
+180 FSNFQGYTSKISTDVS
-195 QKGLLMMNAPLTDAQ
+195 KGLLMMNAPLTDAK
-210 SNSGSLTFTGKTVS
+210 SDSPSATFTDKKVS
-224 TLSEIIADNIKYTA
+224 TLSEIIADNIKNTA
-238 AEAAAAPAANIY
+238 AAAAAAPAANIY

-256 KVTMSTDNTT
+256 KVTMSTTNVT
-266 GDVPGGTGSPRT
+266 GTVVNGGS
-278 LDYEILGIA
+278 LAYEIVGIA

-297 VRNADLIDPNMMA
+297 VRNADLITTTMMG
-310 LRSAS
+310 LRSAAS
-315 TAVQNLPTGYRMIG
+315 AVQDLSTGYRMVG
-329 NETVGNDKPAAGG
+329 NVTVGKSKPTAGIDM
-342 KALYRTY
+342 YRTY
-349 FAKDVNYD
+349 FATSTNY
-357 TNATLTTSE
+357 NGAATLDSETTIANYNS
-366 IISSYD
+366 
-372 AKWVAPAAVANS
+372 KWVTPATIAAK
-384 PLYCLENT
+384 PLFCMENT
-392 FDVARMDFHNTT
+392 FPVDKMVFDNTT
-404 RAILKVQIGDGS
+404 RAILKVKIGNGTT
-416 DHYIMH
+416 HYIMH
-422 NWDNAGDTWCNETEM
+422 NWDNAGDTWCDEATM
-437 KEKVLANIQAM
+437 KGKVLSNIQAM
-448 AVYQGKTISE
+448 AVYQGKAI
-458 VKLKPTDSGVEN
+458 TDVVLEDKAGIEN
-470 VLVLESYKVDDT
+470 VLVLKSYKVGGV
-482 ETTSGTNFNT
+482 ETTSGTDFET
-492 AKNRIG
+492 AQNRIG
-498 DVYKYVNGIAYYE
+498 DIYKYENGIAYYE

-558 GVLRNNWYNLTVKSV
+558 GVLRNNWYNLTVNSV

-579 YIPKAKDN
+579 FIPAVTGVN
-587 HTPDDVINSY
+587 TPDDVINSY

-612 GVDLQ
+612 GVELQ

>member
-21 AVVETPAGGGAQWGA
+21 AVVEAPADGGAQWGA
-36 DGTGYVSLSINLPK
+36 DGTGYVSLNINLPK

-56 TNDNDQFNDGNANEW
+56 DNDKFDDGNANEW

-81 TQSNSQ
+81 TKGS
-87 TEGEAQFQAAYQLPV
+87 TDAEGDYLYQAAYQLPV
-102 NFKQNGDTD
+102 NFNQTGATD
-111 DQITATAKITKRIQ
+111 DQITATAQITKRIQ
-125 AIDGDNNIKALV
+125 AIDDNNIKALV

-151 GVAVDDKENATLKYV
+151 GVAVDDKENASLKY
-166 KADASEAAIDKGTT
+166 IDKDGHEQDMEAGTTT
-180 FSEFQAYTSNISTNA
+180 FSNFQAYTSKISTDA
-195 QKGLLMMNAPLTDAQ
+195 SKGLLMMNAPLTDAQ
-210 SNSGSLTFTGKTVS
+210 SGTGALVFTGKTVS
-224 TLSEIIADNIKYTA
+224 TLSEIIADNIKNTA

-256 KVTMSTDNTT
+256 KVTMSNTNIT
-266 GDVPGGTGSPRT
+266 GKVPGGTSTPRT

-297 VRNADLIDPNMMA
+297 VRNADLITTTMMG
-310 LRSAS
+310 LRSAAS
-315 TAVQNLPTGYRMIG
+315 AVQDLSTGYRMVG
-329 NETVGNDKPAAGG
+329 NVTVGKSKPTAGIDM
-342 KALYRTY
+342 YRTY
-349 FAKDVNYD
+349 FATSTNY
-357 TNATLTTSE
+357 NGAATLDSETTIANYNS
-366 IISSYD
+366 
-372 AKWVAPAAVANS
+372 KWVTPANIS
-384 PLYCLENT
+384 DKPLFCLENT
-392 FDVARMDFHNTT
+392 FPVAQMVFDNTT
-404 RAILKVQIGDGS
+404 RAILKVKIGDGS
-416 DHYIMH
+416 TKYIMH
-422 NWDNAGDTWCNETEM
+422 NWDNAGDTWCDEATM
-437 KEKVLANIQAM
+437 KGKVLSNIQAM
-448 AVYQGKTISE
+448 AVYQGKPITD
-458 VKLKPTDSGVEN
+458 VVLKNKDDIEN
-470 VLVLESYKVDDT
+470 VLVLESYKVDGHLT
-482 ETTSGTNFNT
+482 NSGTDFET
-492 AKNRIG
+492 AQNRIG
-498 DVYKYVNGIAYYE
+498 DVYKYENGIAYYE

-543 TIYPDPQE
+543 TIYPAPQE

-558 GVLRNNWYNLTVKSV
+558 GVLRNNWYNLTVNSV

-579 YIPKAKDN
+579 FIPAVTGVN
-587 HTPDDVINSY
+587 TPDDVINSY